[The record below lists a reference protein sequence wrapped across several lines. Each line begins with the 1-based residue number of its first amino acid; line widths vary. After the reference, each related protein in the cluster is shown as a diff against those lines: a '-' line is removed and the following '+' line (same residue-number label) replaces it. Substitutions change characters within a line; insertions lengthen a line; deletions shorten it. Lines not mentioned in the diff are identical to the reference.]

1 MKTHETFPNHAPVN
15 KAVNPDR
22 IDPFVDWG
30 FKYLFGREQHKD
42 LLLGFLNHLL
52 KPEIRICD
60 LHYINTELT
69 PDAPDIKHCV
79 VDVLATDEDDNRY
92 LIEMQNVYDPDIR
105 KRLVYYAC
113 RLVDQMSERNAK
125 WHYGQIKKVFAI
137 CLMNFRF
144 EREDPVLRCDYQLRS
159 PDGRRLFSDILTVIP
174 LQIPCIRATSPS
186 EYRKSYEFWL
196 YLLKSLSERMKTKDE
211 LMAEIDS
218 LSRFPEETKEIFR
231 KLVNTA
237 EDTLSGEEL
246 QLYRHRRE
254 VLIRAMAE
262 HRGAKELGIEEGL
275 AKGRKEA
282 FVETAKALKAEGIDL
297 AVISKCTG
305 LSLDEI
311 RKL

>member
-1 MKTHETFPNHAPVN
+1 
-15 KAVNPDR
+15 
-22 IDPFVDWG
+22 
-30 FKYLFGREQHKD
+30 
-42 LLLGFLNHLL
+42 
-52 KPEIRICD
+52 
-60 LHYINTELT
+60 
-69 PDAPDIKHCV
+69 
-79 VDVLATDEDDNRY
+79 
-92 LIEMQNVYDPDIR
+92 
-105 KRLVYYAC
+105 
-113 RLVDQMSERNAK
+113 
-125 WHYGQIKKVFAI
+125 
-137 CLMNFRF
+137 
-144 EREDPVLRCDYQLRS
+144 
-159 PDGRRLFSDILTVIP
+159 
-174 LQIPCIRATSPS
+174 
-186 EYRKSYEFWL
+186 
-196 YLLKSLSERMKTKDE
+196 MKTKDE

-275 AKGRKEA
+275 AKGREEGLTEGRKEA

-297 AVISKCTG
+297 SVISKCTG